1 MIDTNWLRDAL
12 LPEHG
17 PPDDIYRLAVPI
29 WCGQSHDD
37 LAERLGE
44 EFGCGYAAGFQE
56 GIIMA
61 MLRPEWAQGLFH
73 RLRGYYL
80 TTHTPEDLLDWERCA
95 EETTRALPLSNA
107 DSVSESRE
115 TKLALK
121 LLDQIDTPTERKGES
136 R

>member
-1 MIDTNWLRDAL
+1 MINTDWLRDAL

-17 PPDDIYRLAVPI
+17 PPDDIYDLAVPI

-115 TKLALK
+115 TKLALES
-121 LLDQIDTPTERKGES
+121 LDQIDPPKGRENDD
-136 R
+136 

>member
-1 MIDTNWLRDAL
+1 MINTDWLRDAL

-17 PPDDIYRLAVPI
+17 PPDDIYDLAVPI
-29 WCGQSHDD
+29 WCGQSHDE
-37 LAERLGE
+37 LSERLGDE
-44 EFGCGYAAGFQE
+44 YPCGYAAGFQE
-56 GIIMA
+56 GLIMA
-61 MLRPEWAQGLFH
+61 MLRPEWAQGMFH

-115 TKLALK
+115 TKLALES
-121 LLDQIDTPTERKGES
+121 LDQIDPPKG
-136 R
+136 RGK

>member
-1 MIDTNWLRDAL
+1 MNDNHAEKDAL

-17 PPDDIYRLAVPI
+17 PPDDIYRLVVPI
-29 WCGQSHDD
+29 WCGQSPDE

-44 EFGCGYAAGFQE
+44 EYPCGYAAGFQE
-56 GIIMA
+56 GIVMA

-121 LLDQIDTPTERKGES
+121 LLDQIDPPKG
-136 R
+136 RGK

>member
-1 MIDTNWLRDAL
+1 MNDNHAEKDAL

-17 PPDDIYRLAVPI
+17 PPDDIYDLAVPI

-37 LAERLGE
+37 LAERLGDE
-44 EFGCGYAAGFQE
+44 YPCAYAAGFQE
-56 GIIMA
+56 GLIMG
-61 MLRPEWAQGLFH
+61 LRPEWAQGLFH

-115 TKLALK
+115 TKLALES
-121 LLDQIDTPTERKGES
+121 LDQIDPPKG
-136 R
+136 RGK